1 MQVNGRADHIEDY
14 LCTVRTG
21 QWFGWSDIDN
31 KIYENLIV
39 HDGGSKPTEKE
50 CTDGLAAM
58 QAAWDFENA
67 NPATLVRKIRDR
79 LLAESDWTQS
89 RDVVLLNDTTWKQ
102 YRQDLRDLPASA
114 SFTPKLDS
122 NGDLDMS
129 SVTWPLKPS

>member
-79 LLAESDWTQS
+79 LLAESDWTQN

>member
-1 MQVNGRADHIEDY
+1 MNYTITEALTLLKPEARWVCRGDTYAGLEWLDETQ
-14 LCTVRTG
+14 T
-21 QWFGWSDIDN
+21 
-31 KIYENLIV
+31 
-39 HDGGSKPTEKE
+39 KPTEE
-50 CTDGLAAM
+50 
-58 QAAWDFENA
+58 EINA
-67 NPATLVRKIRDR
+67 KISELEVAEPARQVREIRDR
-79 LLAESDWTQS
+79 LLAESDWTQN

>member
-1 MQVNGRADHIEDY
+1 MNYTITEA
-14 LCTVRTG
+14 
-21 QWFGWSDIDN
+21 
-31 KIYENLIV
+31 LILLKPEARWV
-39 HDGGSKPTEKE
+39 CRGDTYAGLEWLDETQIKPTEEEINAKIAE
-50 CTDGLAAM
+50 LEAA
-58 QAAWDFENA
+58 E
-67 NPATLVRKIRDR
+67 PARQVREIRNR